1 MLMRPGSSDEHS
13 MVNLLSRRRVLASS
27 TVALGALAGCFGR
40 SSQQRT
46 LIIELHSVS
55 ESDGEY
61 TINMSPRVTVVGDW
75 EPFRDVT
82 VIGKTKE
89 GSVVCRRELGDITQV
104 GDAEPVTFTCDG
116 LPYTLTYEIAGDPCA
131 GDTTVQKMVYVPEE
145 NDWTP
150 RDIEC

>member
-1 MLMRPGSSDEHS
+1 MNS
-13 MVNLLSRRRVLASS
+13 MISRRRLVGLLAVGVGS
-27 TVALGALAGCFGR
+27 LAGCFGG

-61 TINMSPRVTVVGDW
+61 TITMSPRVTVVGDW

-82 VIGKTKE
+82 VIGKIKE
-89 GSVVCRRELGDITQV
+89 GTVVCRRELGDITQV
-104 GDAEPVTFTCDG
+104 GDEEPVTFTCDA

-131 GDTTVQKMVYVPEE
+131 GGTTVQKMVYVPEE